1 MLKMPDIKPV
11 WVFIAGLLL
20 LAVFTAM
27 MVPRRWH
34 PAHTVPG
41 QPWDPIHGKAIL
53 PGQAHLLGEGFSSDA
68 TFYMFGVDW
77 CPHCVSTKPEFE
89 KLGTTQTI
97 GGKTVRCVYVN
108 PEKNPEA
115 AKGFEID
122 GYPTLI
128 LQTADGASKK
138 YSGSRTSD
146 GFLKFLGSS

>member
-1 MLKMPDIKPV
+1 M

-20 LAVFTAM
+20 LAVFTAV

-41 QPWDPIHGKAIL
+41 QPWDPLPGKSIL
-53 PGQAHLLGEGFSSDA
+53 PGQAHLLREDFSSDA

-89 KLGTTQTI
+89 KLGSTQTI
-97 GGKTVRCVYVN
+97 GGKTIQIVYVD

-115 AKGFEID
+115 AKGFAVD

-128 LQTADGASKK
+128 LQTGGSQKK
-138 YSGSRTSD
+138 YSGPRTAD
-146 GFLKFLGSS
+146 GFLKFLEAN

>member
-1 MLKMPDIKPV
+1 MKLPDVKPI

-20 LAVFTAM
+20 LAIFTAV
-27 MVPRRWH
+27 MVPHRWH
-34 PAHTVPG
+34 PIPGHSWGPVPG
-41 QPWDPIHGKAIL
+41 RSIL
-53 PGQAHLLGEGFSSDA
+53 PGQAHLLGEGFTSDA

-89 KLGTTQTI
+89 KLGSTQTI
-97 GGKTVRCVYVN
+97 GGKKVQCVYVN

-128 LQTADGASKK
+128 LQTGGTQKK
-138 YSGSRTSD
+138 YSGPRTSD
-146 GFLKFLGSS
+146 GFLQFLEAN

>member
-1 MLKMPDIKPV
+1 MNLMDVKPIWFFV
-11 WVFIAGLLL
+11 TGLLL

-34 PAHTVPG
+34 PVHILPG
-41 QPWDPIHGKAIL
+41 QPWSPIHGKSII
-53 PGQAHLLGEGFSSDA
+53 PGQAHLLGQEGFTSDA

-89 KLGTTQTI
+89 KLGSTQTI
-97 GGKTVRCVYVN
+97 GGKTVQFVYVN

-115 AKGFEID
+115 AKGFDID

-128 LQTADGASKK
+128 LQTGGFQKK
-138 YSGSRTSD
+138 YSGPRTSD
-146 GFLKFLGSS
+146 GFLQFLEAN

>member
-1 MLKMPDIKPV
+1 MKLQEIKPI

-20 LAVFTAM
+20 LAVFTAV
-27 MVPRRWH
+27 MVPHRWH
-34 PAHTVPG
+34 PIPGHSWGPVPG
-41 QPWDPIHGKAIL
+41 RSIL
-53 PGQAHLLGEGFSSDA
+53 PGQAHLLGQEGFTSDS

-89 KLGTTQTI
+89 KLGSTQTI
-97 GGKTVRCVYVN
+97 GGKTIQCVYVN

-128 LQTADGASKK
+128 LQTGGTQKK
-138 YSGSRTSD
+138 YSGPRTYD
-146 GFLKFLGSS
+146 GFLQFLGAN